1 MVFIPVQFSCT
12 YFVEVTAVTI
22 EMTYTQA
29 RANLAG
35 LLDKVTENREI
46 VVIRRQRGRRA
57 AVIDADELD
66 SLLETAYL
74 LRSPRNAE
82 RLLAAL
88 ERSFGDEI
96 PPSTVDALRAEVGLV
111 AIP

>member
-1 MVFIPVQFSCT
+1 M
-12 YFVEVTAVTI
+12 TI

-29 RANLAG
+29 RANLAR
-35 LLDKVTENREI
+35 LLNEVTENREI
-46 VVIRRQRGRRA
+46 VVIRRPHGRRV
-57 AVIDADELD
+57 AVIDADELT

-88 ERSFGDEI
+88 ERSRGDEI
-96 PPSTVDALRAEVGLV
+96 APSTVLSLRAEVGL
-111 AIP
+111 ADAA